1 MAMSGRQP
9 KPVPT
14 AAGYRHR
21 AWLRP
26 GWVVWAPAIVAVLC
40 YLPALRNGFALDDVV
55 IIADDAAIHHLS
67 TLFAALGRPYWYDV
81 GHLYRPLTTLSF
93 GLEWIAGHGAPLL
106 FHAVNVAWHAGIS
119 ALVARLALRWWPAPA
134 ALAAGLWFAIH
145 PVHAEAVA
153 NIVGQSELVC
163 AAALLGLV
171 LLGTAAPAG
180 ESSRLRP
187 GRERLTLWLA
197 FALAA
202 CAMASKETGVVAPAL
217 VWAAAVTPVPDD
229 RRSPAA
235 RRALALRLAGAA
247 AAGVGCLLA
256 ARWLILGTLAGD
268 APHYAF
274 ELARGW
280 RGLLLA
286 LATVPHA
293 LSLMLVPQPPRLD
306 YSPPD
311 TLILHPDPALV
322 LLGAAIVV
330 GAIAVLWRHARKP
343 APWSFVAVYGALT
356 YAPVSNLLVRS
367 GVVVADRTL
376 YSPSVAIA
384 IAAGTGIMA
393 AWAARKWV
401 VVGAAGAVATV
412 GLWFT
417 TASLSAWKDSPAAF
431 AAIRERSPS
440 SYLGHFTTAEL
451 RDRAGDPAGAEREY
465 AIAVDLTPRNAAV
478 LYMAA
483 ANAIR
488 LRDTS
493 RALGLLTRAMALR
506 PDGAR
511 IRTALVGLELQR
523 GDTASART
531 QLRDGL
537 AIDSTQRVWREELKK
552 IEGE

>member
-1 MAMSGRQP
+1 MTLAPGHRDQSRQ
-9 KPVPT
+9 
-14 AAGYRHR
+14 
-21 AWLRP
+21 RP
-26 GWVVWAPAIVAVLC
+26 GMVVWVPAVVALLC
-40 YLPALRNGFALDDVV
+40 YLPALRDGFALDDVV
-55 IIADDAAIHHLS
+55 IIANDAAIHHLA

-106 FHAVNVAWHAGIS
+106 FHAVNIAWQAGTS

-153 NIVGQSELVC
+153 NVVGRSELVC
-163 AAALLGLV
+163 GAALLGLA
-171 LLGTAAPAG
+171 LLGTAAPPASG
-180 ESSRLRP
+180 LPATIRP
-187 GRERLTLWLA
+187 GRERLTLWTA

-202 CAMASKETGVVAPAL
+202 CAMASKETGVVAPAV
-217 VWAAAVTPVPDD
+217 VWAAAITPLPNDG
-229 RRSPAA
+229 RTAAA
-235 RRALALRLAGAA
+235 RRALALRLAGAG

-280 RGLLLA
+280 HGLLLA
-286 LATVPHA
+286 LATVPYA

-311 TLILHPDPALV
+311 ALILHPDPALV
-322 LLGAAIVV
+322 ALGAVIVLAAV
-330 GAIAVLWRHARKP
+330 AVLWRHARKP
-343 APWSFVAVYGALT
+343 AAWSFVAAYGALT
-356 YAPVSNLLVRS
+356 YAPVSNLIVRS

-384 IAAGTGIMA
+384 IAAGAGIMA
-393 AWAARKWV
+393 AWTARKWV
-401 VVGAAGAVATV
+401 VVGAAGAVAAV

-417 TASLSAWKDSPAAF
+417 VGSLGAWKDSPAAF

-440 SYLGHFTTAEL
+440 SYLGHFTIAEL

-465 AIAVDLTPRNAAV
+465 AIAVDLTPHNPAV
-478 LYMAA
+478 LYLAA
-483 ANAIR
+483 ADAVR
-488 LRDTS
+488 LRDTT
-493 RALGLLTRAMALR
+493 RALGLLTRAVSLR

-511 IRTALVGLELQR
+511 TRTALVELELQR
-523 GDTASART
+523 GDTASARSH
-531 QLRDGL
+531 LRDGL
-537 AIDSTQRVWREELKK
+537 AIDSTQRAWREELKK
-552 IEGE
+552 IGG